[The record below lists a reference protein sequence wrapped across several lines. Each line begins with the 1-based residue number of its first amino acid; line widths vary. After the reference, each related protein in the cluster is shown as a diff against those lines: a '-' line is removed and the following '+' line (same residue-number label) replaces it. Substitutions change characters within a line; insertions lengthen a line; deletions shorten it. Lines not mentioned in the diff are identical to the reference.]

1 MIHLMR
7 DGSSQDTR
15 ERIVD
20 AVAALVTEEH
30 PATISV
36 PAVARRAGLSV
47 ATVYRYFPNKEQLLD
62 AATEVGHR
70 RTSAAFAGRRLDPD
84 TDASVDALVG
94 ALFGEFADNLDFVR
108 QTHASGAGRDL
119 RRRRRPGK
127 ALEFGDRL
135 RELGIDP
142 ERPAAQRLAVLV
154 ELLVSSTAFL
164 ELHDHLGLDAGDAAA
179 HVSWAVRTLVEASR

>member
-1 MIHLMR
+1 MSR
-7 DGSSQDTR
+7 DDSSHETR

-30 PATISV
+30 PAAISV
-36 PAVARRAGLSV
+36 PAVARRAGVSV
-47 ATVYRYFPNKEQLLD
+47 ATVYRYFPNKGQLLD

-70 RTSAAFAGRRLDPD
+70 RTSAEFAGRRLDAD
-84 TDASVDALVG
+84 ADASADAIVA

-108 QTHASGAGRDL
+108 QTHASPAGRDL
-119 RRRRRPGK
+119 RRRRQPAKRQEM
-127 ALEFGDRL
+127 ATRL
-135 RELGIDP
+135 RELGLDP
-142 ERPAAQRLAVLV
+142 DRPAARRAAVLV
-154 ELLVSSTAFL
+154 ELLVSSATFL